1 MKKHSQGSGGSRF
14 WSGKEEYGRT
24 ILGRPWNPDLCCQEI
39 MLIKR
44 PRPWPISV
52 KIKLIFCSSCTAN
65 INWFLTFLRTNYLLN
80 AAINLRSCLNS
91 NFDFM
96 TRRNF
101 ILKIFFWEWIRKI
114 LETEICAIFHPLP
127 LSDFSS
133 SKNTSVRFFLPSI
146 ELVQLLN
153 GLEKGCNAIF

>member
-1 MKKHSQGSGGSRF
+1 MKKHGQGSDGKIRCSRF
-14 WSGKEEYGRT
+14 RSGKEGYVRT
-24 ILGRPWNPDLCCQEI
+24 IQGRPWNPDLCCQEI

-44 PRPWPISV
+44 PWPWPISI

-65 INWFLTFLRTNYLLN
+65 INWFLTFLGTNDLLN

-91 NFDFM
+91 NFNFM

-101 ILKIFFWEWIRKI
+101 TFRIFFWEWIRKI
-114 LETEICAIFHPLP
+114 LETNKLYVLFHPSP

-133 SKNTSVRFFLPSI
+133 SKTTSVRFFLPSM
-146 ELVQLLN
+146 ELVQL
-153 GLEKGCNAIF
+153 